1 MQGRQLLYVKE
12 FYLVTSLLSNKAC
25 SFFNFIFIY
34 LYIMKSLYFA
44 GGFLVLTGWLVGWCW
59 CWWLLLYFVGLYLLL
74 YGLGVLWA
82 GSVLVLSISVG
93 SLLCWD
99 GDVGSS
105 RLVLWAGRLKVTL
118 LSGLNISC
126 KCLLLRLKSYP
137 SLCILT
143 M

>member
-1 MQGRQLLYVKE
+1 
-12 FYLVTSLLSNKAC
+12 
-25 SFFNFIFIY
+25 
-34 LYIMKSLYFA
+34 MKCLYFS
-44 GGFLVLTGWLVGWCW
+44 GGFLVLTGR
-59 CWWLLLYFVGLYLLL
+59 FVGVGGCSCILS
-74 YGLGVLWA
+74 GCVCCCMGWECCVIVLG
-82 GSVLVLSISVG
+82 LSISVG

-118 LSGLNISC
+118 LSGLHISC
-126 KCLLLRLKSYP
+126 KCLLLRLKCFP

>member
-1 MQGRQLLYVKE
+1 
-12 FYLVTSLLSNKAC
+12 
-25 SFFNFIFIY
+25 
-34 LYIMKSLYFA
+34 MKSLYFA
-44 GGFLVLTGWLVGWCW
+44 GGFLVLTGR
-59 CWWLLLYFVGLYLLL
+59 FVGGGGCSCILSGYICCCM
-74 YGLGVLWA
+74 GCECCVI
-82 GSVLVLSISVG
+82 VLVLSISVG

-105 RLVLWAGRLKVTL
+105 RLVLWAGRLRVTL

-126 KCLLLRLKSYP
+126 KCLLLHLKSFP

>member
-1 MQGRQLLYVKE
+1 MQGRQLLYVRE
-12 FYLVTSLLSNKAC
+12 LYLVISLLSNKAC
-25 SFFNFIFIY
+25 SFFYFIFTY

-44 GGFLVLTGWLVGWCW
+44 GGFLVLNGR
-59 CWWLLLYFVGLYLLL
+59 FVGVGGCSCILL
-74 YGLGVLWA
+74 GCVCCCMGWECCVI
-82 GSVLVLSISVG
+82 VLVLSISVG

-105 RLVLWAGRLKVTL
+105 RLVIWAGRLKVTL
-118 LSGLNISC
+118 LRVNISC
-126 KCLLLRLKSYP
+126 KCLLLRLKSFP